1 MAEASETPAD
11 KPTAADRKALR
22 KHKKLLGRFL
32 PKTLHCS
39 FCGKSQ
45 HKVKKL
51 IAGPRVFI
59 CDQCVGLCDKII
71 AGQEIPHQGS
81 FNPLERPTE
90 ELLELLP
97 TANFAVE
104 SNRDFLQS
112 LVEDLRRREVSWAQI
127 AEVLGVSRQSA
138 WERFS

>member
-1 MAEASETPAD
+1 MAKAAKRPASES
-11 KPTAADRKALR
+11 KAR
-22 KHKKLLGRFL
+22 RWHEKIIGQAL

-45 HKVKKL
+45 HKVKML

-59 CDQCVGLCDKII
+59 CDECVGLCDQII
-71 AGQEIPHQGS
+71 AGQRIPDHGS
-81 FNPLERPTE
+81 FKPLARSTE
-90 ELLELLP
+90 ELIELLP

-112 LVEDLRRREVSWAQI
+112 LVEELRKREVSWAQI
-127 AEVLGVSRQSA
+127 AEPLGVSRQSA

>member
-1 MAEASETPAD
+1 MAESSAKKTPPAEG
-11 KPTAADRKALR
+11 KARR
-22 KHKKLLGRFL
+22 KHQKLLGRLL

-45 HKVKKL
+45 HKVKML

-59 CDQCVGLCDKII
+59 CDECVGLCEKIV
-71 AGQEIPHQGS
+71 AGQQVPDHGS
-81 FNPLERPTE
+81 FKPLDRPTE

-112 LVEDLRRREVSWAQI
+112 LVEELRGREVSWAQI

>member
-1 MAEASETPAD
+1 VAEPSEKPA
-11 KPTAADRKALR
+11 AAERKARR
-22 KHKKLLGRFL
+22 KHQKLLGRVL

-45 HKVKKL
+45 KTVKML

-59 CDQCVGLCDKII
+59 CDECVGLCDRII
-71 AGQEIPHQGS
+71 AGQQIPDQGS
-81 FNPLERPTE
+81 FNPLDRPTE

-127 AEVLGVSRQSA
+127 ADVLGVSRQSA

>member
-1 MAEASETPAD
+1 MGEPIAKPSKAEVRAR
-11 KPTAADRKALR
+11 RKLER
-22 KHKKLLGRFL
+22 GLGKAL

-45 HKVKKL
+45 QVVAKL
-51 IAGPRVFI
+51 IAGPRGVFI

-71 AGQEIPHQGS
+71 AGDWTPAGHKAFQ
-81 FNPLERPTE
+81 PLDRPTA

-97 TANFAVE
+97 SVNFATDA
-104 SNRDFLQS
+104 NRDFLQS
-112 LVEDLRRREVSWAQI
+112 LVDALRAREVSWADI
-127 AEVLGVSRQSA
+127 GEALGVSRQSA